1 MFAKRILP
9 IACLAAAISVQAA
22 VKLPSFISDNMVVQ
36 HNSALTIP
44 GTAAPDARI
53 EVTSDWLQTPVTARA
68 AADGKFR
75 VTIPTPEAGGPYT
88 IIIKEVTPDG
98 SDITA
103 LQNVL
108 SGEVWLAGGQ
118 SNMEYPVKGWTEVI
132 DGDRVT
138 GTSQHPD
145 IRLLRV
151 KKHQAFKPQEDAELM
166 MGWSVASPASMD
178 FSAIGYL
185 FGLRLHDELGVPVG
199 IIDSTWGGTPVEGWT
214 AYEYLKGIPGFENEL
229 RALEMSGFEKEGAE
243 KAYSTFFEEWKKQLD
258 GIDDDFDKSVLQS
271 GGRWGEMPI
280 PGIWEGSV
288 LPDFDG
294 QVWLQTAFVLPDS
307 LAGKPMQLNLGA
319 IDNLDVTYLNG
330 TEIGCTDM
338 WYQPRSYAIDSTLVK
353 AGENVISIRV
363 LDFDGAG
370 GINAAPEAVCAVI
383 GDVTVPL
390 AGNWRY
396 LQGPA
401 VNQLPR
407 KPSTAKG
414 TQYPTLLYNAMI
426 APLQVLPIK
435 GTIWYQGCSNVGRAD
450 QYALAFPSMIRNWR
464 HLFGEDMPFYFVQ
477 ISSFGTQV
485 NVQPESEWALLR
497 EAQEKA
503 LALPN
508 TAMVV
513 TTDLGHPTDIHPS
526 DKGSIADR
534 LSDIALTR
542 DYGKKYNCDT
552 PALRSMKGSDEG
564 LILTF
569 DMPVKPQSKAI
580 TGFIIGDKDGK
591 FAVANVKLN
600 KKGQLV
606 ASSPLIPQPTEIR
619 YNWADYAIGNLYGE
633 SGLPVAPFRAVLPQ
647 Q

>member
-1 MFAKRILP
+1 MLIKKIFP
-9 IACLAAAISVQAA
+9 IACLAVGITAQAA

-36 HNSALTIP
+36 HHSTLTIP
-44 GTAAPDARI
+44 GTATPGARI
-53 EVTSDWLQTPVTARA
+53 EVTSDWLQTPVTADA
-68 AADGKFR
+68 GTDGKFR
-75 VTIPTPEAGGPYT
+75 VSIPTPEAGGPYT
-88 IIIKEVTPDG
+88 IVIKEITGNG
-98 SDITA
+98 SEVTA

-132 DGDRVT
+132 DGDRVV

-166 MGWSVASPASMD
+166 MGWSVASPAAMN

-185 FGLRLHDELGVPVG
+185 FGLRLHEELGVPVG

-214 AYEYLKGIPGFENEL
+214 AYEYLKGIPGFEDEL
-229 RALEMSGFEKEGAE
+229 LALEMSGFEKEGTE
-243 KAYSTFFEEWKKQLD
+243 KAYHAFFDKWKNGLE

-271 GGRWGEMPI
+271 GDRWGEMPV

-294 QVWLQTAFVLPDS
+294 QVWMQTSFEVPDS
-307 LAGKPMQLNLGA
+307 LIGQPMRLDLGT

-330 TEIGCTDM
+330 TEVGCTDS
-338 WYQPRSYAIDSTLVK
+338 WYAARSYTVDSTLVK
-353 AGENVISIRV
+353 AGENVLSIRV
-363 LDFDGAG
+363 IDFDGAG
-370 GINAAPEAVCAVI
+370 GINGAPDAICAVV
-383 GDVTVPL
+383 GDVKIPL

-396 LQGPA
+396 MQGPA
-401 VNQLPR
+401 ITNMPR
-407 KPSTAKG
+407 KPNTAKG

-426 APLQVLPIK
+426 APLEVLPIK

-450 QYALAFPSMIRNWR
+450 QYAQAFPSMIRNWR
-464 HLFGEDMPFYFVQ
+464 HLFGEEMPFYFVQ
-477 ISSFGTQV
+477 ISSFGTPV
-485 NVQPESEWALLR
+485 NVQPESGWALLR

-503 LALPN
+503 LELPN

-526 DKGSIADR
+526 DKASIADR

-542 DYGKKYNCDT
+542 DYGKKYNFDT
-552 PALRSMKGSDEG
+552 PRLRTIQRGEG
-564 LILTF
+564 NLILTF
-569 DMPVKPQSKAI
+569 DKPVKPQSSAI

-591 FAVANVKLN
+591 FAVANVRID
-600 KKGQLV
+600 KKGRLIV
-606 ASSPLIPQPTEIR
+606 SSPLISDPEQVR
-619 YNWADYAIGNLYGE
+619 YNWADYATGNLYGL
-633 SGLPVAPFRAVLPQ
+633 SGLPVAPFRASVEE
-647 Q
+647 